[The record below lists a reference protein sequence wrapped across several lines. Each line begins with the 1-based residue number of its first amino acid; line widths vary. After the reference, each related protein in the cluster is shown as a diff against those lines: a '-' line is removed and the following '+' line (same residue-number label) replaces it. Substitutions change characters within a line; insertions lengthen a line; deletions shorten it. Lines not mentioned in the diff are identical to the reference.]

1 MKVKFKN
8 PPSTSDSLQ
17 SVLRKRVNQYFK
29 ANNLSKKGNW
39 KIWTKAF
46 ILLASYVVPYLLIL
60 ILPMPPYL
68 MFLLVVLMGFAYA
81 GIGMSIMHDA
91 CHGAFSKNPQVN
103 SFLGYSMNLI
113 GGNKFNW
120 MVQHNVKHHTYTNI
134 FGADE
139 DLDNGDVIRLSP
151 YSKWSKIHRY
161 QHIYSWFLYLLGT
174 LSWVTI
180 KDFRQFRTLYKEQAT
195 TKEEFSKEL
204 KILILSK
211 ILYYIYMV
219 VIPLLVLDVPW
230 WYILIGFLT
239 IHFIA
244 GFVLTVTF
252 QLAHIVEMPHHDTIE
267 QFTEMPDSW
276 IAHQIKTTANFS
288 RKSALLNWYL
298 GGLNFQIE
306 HHLFPQISHIHYKD
320 ISEIVK
326 QTVQEYGLS
335 YYEHSSM
342 RQAVSSHY
350 RTLRKF
356 SLPTEKP
363 F

>member
-1 MKVKFKN
+1 
-8 PPSTSDSLQ
+8 
-17 SVLRKRVNQYFK
+17 
-29 ANNLSKKGNW
+29 
-39 KIWTKAF
+39 
-46 ILLASYVVPYLLIL
+46 
-60 ILPMPPYL
+60 
-68 MFLLVVLMGFAYA
+68 
-81 GIGMSIMHDA
+81 
-91 CHGAFSKNPQVN
+91 
-103 SFLGYSMNLI
+103 MNFI

-139 DLDNGDVIRLSP
+139 DLNNGDVIRLSP

-180 KDFRQFRTLYKEQAT
+180 KDFRQFRTLYKEMTKSKKKFSQELQILIT
-195 TKEEFSKEL
+195 TKV
-204 KILILSK
+204 
-211 ILYYIYMV
+211 LYYIYMV
-219 VIPLLVLDVPW
+219 VIPVLVLDVPW

-252 QLAHIVEMPHHDTIE
+252 QLAHIVEMPHHDSIE
-267 QFTEMPDSW
+267 RYTEMPDSW

-288 RKSALLNWYL
+288 RKSAVLNWYL

-306 HHLFPQISHIHYKD
+306 HHLFPQISHVHYKS
-320 ISEIVK
+320 ISKIVK
-326 QTVQEYGLS
+326 DTVQEHGLS
-335 YYEHSSM
+335 YYEHPNM
-342 RQAVSSHY
+342 LQAVRSHY

-356 SLPTEKP
+356 SSPTSLPTG
-363 F
+363 